1 MNKQIKYRI
10 NNNLQQENSYGVIRS
25 EDDIL
30 MDCTLLL
37 RTGAGQ
43 SEWASHYELFDIS
56 SNGYE
61 WYAEGNL
68 CIEMVDS
75 RLTITDYDGMFSL
88 PPDILA
94 VLRKNGI
101 SVEEMQESLD
111 FTDRDLESAVK
122 RMVLA
127 DCKEQSEHAEPPI
140 FTEVK
145 RHLMDSGIFTSVKQQ
160 DGVYSVITKWC
171 SLVQFNDDGFIVNY
185 EPPNS
190 ATPEEALEE
199 QNLVSV
205 RIDEVFANM
214 VVYGGD
220 RQHKVDGGIK

>member
-10 NNNLQQENSYGVIRS
+10 NNNLQEENSYGIIRS
-25 EDDIL
+25 QDDIL
-30 MDCTLLL
+30 MDCALSL

-43 SEWASHYELFDIS
+43 SEWASHYELFDIDS
-56 SNGYE
+56 DGYE
-61 WYAEGNL
+61 WHAEGNI

-75 RLTITDYDGMFSL
+75 RLTVTDYDGMFSL
-88 PPDILA
+88 TPDILA
-94 VLRKNGI
+94 VLRENGI
-101 SVEEMQESLD
+101 SVEVMQESLD
-111 FTDRDLESAVK
+111 FTDDDLESALN

-127 DCKEQSEHAEPPI
+127 DCKERCVFEVAEPPI

-145 RHLMDSGIFTSVKQQ
+145 RHLIKSGLFTSVKQQ

-185 EPPNS
+185 EAPNS
-190 ATPEEALEE
+190 TTPEEALEE

-205 RIDEVFANM
+205 RIDQVFANM
-214 VVYGGD
+214 RLMEASND
-220 RQHKVDGGIK
+220 AR